1 MGTTLSKIIVST
13 AALIVP
19 TLWGCSGSPSYIMKD
34 NQVYATEYNETSN
47 ETSTES
53 SDTTEVSSNEYP
65 IYSFTVRGVGYNST
79 EITVPARKILKIRF
93 TPNAQDST
101 VSGTGF
107 SPQYSALG
115 VYIKVGTQE
124 QATALLDINESGSIM
139 NFSNAFTK
147 TCATDDADCRET
159 VKVTV
164 YKPNYDYWCINYGMY
179 CPYTH
184 VYSGHPWNGTLEIQT
199 DDTETLQ

>member
-34 NQVYATEYNETSN
+34 SQVYATEYNETSN

-107 SPQYSALG
+107 SPPMSG
-115 VYIKVGTQE
+115 ICGHGPMMTPPVIPVIGKV
-124 QATALLDINESGSIM
+124 
-139 NFSNAFTK
+139 
-147 TCATDDADCRET
+147 
-159 VKVTV
+159 
-164 YKPNYDYWCINYGMY
+164 PN
-179 CPYTH
+179 
-184 VYSGHPWNGTLEIQT
+184 TL
-199 DDTETLQ
+199 